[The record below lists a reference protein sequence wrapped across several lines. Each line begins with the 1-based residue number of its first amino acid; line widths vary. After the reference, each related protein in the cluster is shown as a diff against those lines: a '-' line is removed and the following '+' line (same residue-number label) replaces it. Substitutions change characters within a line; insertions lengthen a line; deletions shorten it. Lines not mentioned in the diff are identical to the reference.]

1 MRSSAAGEPRG
12 PALPSGRRAV
22 ARSILSDAN
31 AARPSALFKQA
42 HRGLRRKIA
51 ETTHLIDSTNLRL
64 LA

>member
-1 MRSSAAGEPRG
+1 
-12 PALPSGRRAV
+12 V